1 VADISEQRYYRWRK
15 EYGGLRLEQAK
26 RLKDLE
32 KENQR
37 PKKLVTEL
45 SLDKAMRRG
54 SEGRLL
60 SPERRRQ
67 AVSMLQDNFN
77 VSERRACQLLGLPRG
92 TQRYLPTQAADE
104 DELTQAIV
112 ALASE

>member
-37 PKKLVTEL
+37 PKKLVAEL
-45 SLDKAMRRG
+45 SLDKAMLEEVVKGDFQAPNDVARRSACCRITLMYQNAGPAVVG
-54 SEGRLL
+54 SAPGYAALPADTGR
-60 SPERRRQ
+60 R
-67 AVSMLQDNFN
+67 
-77 VSERRACQLLGLPRG
+77 
-92 TQRYLPTQAADE
+92 
-104 DELTQAIV
+104 
-112 ALASE
+112 